1 MKLFV
6 WKAAFLFYGK
16 GKNVMEKKKVLL
28 GMSGGIDSTY
38 AVVKLRTLGYD
49 VEGAVLK
56 MSEHTDVAAALRAA
70 QALGVTLHVVDCT
83 EEFRTHVVENFVS
96 EYLRARTPN
105 PCVVCNREVKFKK
118 LCECAKSLGIETVS
132 TGHYAHILK
141 DAETGRYYIAK
152 GKDARKDQ
160 SYVLWRLSQEEL
172 AMLYFPLADDVKTE
186 VKQISREM
194 ALPSAEMGESQE
206 ICFIPSNDHTEYIE
220 AYLGKKIPAGNFT
233 DKEGR
238 VLGAH
243 KGVVRYTIGQRKGLG
258 ISLGKHAFVT
268 KIDPVANTV
277 TLGDECDLF
286 TKEFDIDDL
295 VFQKREYAAGE
306 SAEMLVK
313 IRYAAPPVPCMVEF
327 CENGAHVTLC
337 EPARAITPGQSAVF
351 YDEQG
356 VIFGGFIR

>member
-1 MKLFV
+1 
-6 WKAAFLFYGK
+6 
-16 GKNVMEKKKVLL
+16 

-38 AVVKLRTLGYD
+38 AVVKLRTLGYE
-49 VEGAVLK
+49 VEGAILK
-56 MSEHTDVAAALRAA
+56 MSEHTDIAAAERAA
-70 QALGVTLHVVDCT
+70 EALGVKLHIVDCT
-83 EEFRTHVVENFVS
+83 EEFRACVVENFVS
-96 EYLRARTPN
+96 DYLRARTPN
-105 PCVVCNREVKFKK
+105 PCIVCNREVKFRK

-132 TGHYAHILK
+132 TGHYAHILR
-141 DAETGRYYIAK
+141 DGETGRYYIAK

-186 VKQISREM
+186 VKQISKEM

-206 ICFIPSNDHTEYIE
+206 ICFIPSNDHTAYIEEYI
-220 AYLGKKIPAGNFT
+220 GKKIPAGNFV

-238 VLGAH
+238 VLGSH

-268 KIDPVANTV
+268 KIDPQANTV
-277 TLGDECDLF
+277 TLGDECELF
-286 TKEFDIDDL
+286 TREFEIDNL
-295 VFQKREYAAGE
+295 VFQKHEYQAGE
-306 SAEMLVK
+306 SARMFVK
-313 IRYAAPPVPCMVEF
+313 IRYAAPPVPCTVNF
-327 CENGAHVTLC
+327 RENAASVVLD